1 MLWKFWNNNSQIDN
15 WMWRTELQ
23 LYVFK
28 NGTIAPKTKEN
39 GSTNPKFVYE
49 SVYWAGLGRDGIFKN
64 GIFIYVAYYSGLH
77 LIFQLNV
84 V

>member
-1 MLWKFWNNNSQIDN
+1 MFSK
-15 WMWRTELQ
+15 MVQ
-23 LYVFK
+23 LPQK
-28 NGTIAPKTKEN
+28 QKKTDLRIQ
-39 GSTNPKFVYE
+39 SLCM
-49 SVYWAGLGRDGIFKN
+49 SRCIGLGRDGIFKN